1 VPVSV
6 FYGRLK
12 KNNFQSALPFL
23 KNKGKMCDNSG
34 DNEAND
40 LLSTPPEIANI
51 AEKGSCRFGSSE
63 FTSEI

>member
-12 KNNFQSALPFL
+12 KNNFQSPLPFL
-23 KNKGKMCDNSG
+23 KNKGNSG

-51 AEKGSCRFGSSE
+51 AEKGSCRFDSSE